1 MNSDHLSFGKKL
13 MVLLVVLSEQTV
25 LFIIP
30 SLIVYMVEDLAAKSG
45 SASTPELTAYKVAT
59 IEGLNRG
66 FIILGGISWSYLSD
80 IISRKT
86 CLIITISCFSLTSI
100 GFGLSTTFQSAVFW
114 RISSGLFSGSIN
126 ILKSAIPDM
135 TTDETISELYKYF
148 SAGFGVS
155 SILGPFLAGYFSR
168 PGENFE
174 LLKDSEFFN
183 TFHYFLPFFIK

>member
-1 MNSDHLSFGKKL
+1 MPFGKKL

-30 SLIVYMVEDLAAKSG
+30 SLIVYMVEDLSLKSG
-45 SASTPELTAYKVAT
+45 ARPSPDQVAYKVAI

-66 FIILGGISWSYLSD
+66 FLILGGIIWSSLSD
-80 IISRKT
+80 FISRKT
-86 CLIITISCFSLTSI
+86 CMIITISCFSLTSL
-100 GFGLSTTFQSAVFW
+100 GFGLSTSFQSAVFW

-126 ILKSAIPDM
+126 TLKSAIPDM
-135 TTDETISELYKYF
+135 TTDKNISELYKYF

-168 PGENFE
+168 PSENFA
-174 LLKDSEFFN
+174 LLRDSKFLIAYP
-183 TFHYFLPFFIK
+183 YFLPFLVK